1 MLADGGEQQQI
12 QRPDVVTAATQRDPE
27 HWRPARR
34 ARQRPARPVTRPV
47 PPKSAFWVMS
57 AILAS
62 ARKTAMADGSAPPDP
77 PQVHR
82 DIQAAAYAAL
92 A

>member
-1 MLADGGEQQQI
+1 M
-12 QRPDVVTAATQRDPE
+12 TQRLFETSD
-27 HWRPARR
+27 
-34 ARQRPARPVTRPV
+34 
-47 PPKSAFWVMS
+47 S
-57 AILAS
+57 
-62 ARKTAMADGSAPPDP
+62 

>member
-1 MLADGGEQQQI
+1 MLMQPWNPWGDQA
-12 QRPDVVTAATQRDPE
+12 PE
-27 HWRPARR
+27 FL
-34 ARQRPARPVTRPV
+34 T
-47 PPKSAFWVMS
+47 WVMS

-62 ARKTAMADGSAPPDP
+62 ANKTAMADGSAPPDP